1 MGIGSSTVKV
11 LTRAKAP
18 PKAAAKPKFNAKLRT
33 KLQRQ
38 RGDQY
43 SNTPKDPAEVAEL
56 QSYYHGRQELKQMAY
71 NDARDK
77 RRAVVAGGSFTGL
90 MGGATALSMYQESE
104 RKKAEAMLKKK
115 PSYNKKPAAAA
126 GKPKSRLGI
135 PVPGEVK
142 AKKMPLRGK
151 PKAKAKA

>member
-18 PKAAAKPKFNAKLRT
+18 PKAAAKPKPKFNAKLRT
-33 KLQRQ
+33 KLQRE

-77 RRAVVAGGSFTGL
+77 RRATVAGGTFTGL

-104 RKKAEAMLKKK
+104 RKKAEQMKL
-115 PSYNKKPAAAA
+115 NKKPATS
-126 GKPKSRLGI
+126 GKPKSRLAP

-151 PKAKAKA
+151 PKAKARKA

>member
-18 PKAAAKPKFNAKLRT
+18 TKAAAKPKFNAKLRT
-33 KLQRQ
+33 KLQRE
-38 RGDQY
+38 RGNQY
-43 SNTPKDPAEVAEL
+43 LETPKDPAELAEL
-56 QSYYHGRQELKQMAY
+56 QATYAGRQELKQMAY
-71 NDARDK
+71 IDARNK
-77 RRAVVAGGSFTGL
+77 RMGATAAGSFTGL
-90 MGGATALSMYQESE
+90 MGGATALSSYQASE

-126 GKPKSRLGI
+126 GKPKSRLAP

-142 AKKMPLRGK
+142 AKKMPLRAK